1 MGSLRKFR
9 VTGMVILIVLLGS
22 SFAAHAGNQQE
33 VAAKQDQVESIALV
47 EARYASDNLANGAR
61 ESVGSSLSLPTGLW
75 IMGSLLLA
83 MAGYKRMR
91 NKTDPS

>member
-1 MGSLRKFR
+1 
-9 VTGMVILIVLLGS
+9 MVILIVLLGS
-22 SFAAHAGNQQE
+22 SFAAYAGNQQE
-33 VAAKQDQVESIALV
+33 VAVKQDQVESIALV
-47 EARYASDNLANGAR
+47 EARYASDNIQGSGAR